1 MFRTILVA
9 YDGSEGAKRAL
20 RTGLELAKTARAQI
34 TALSVREHLPYFAT
48 SVDEV
53 DEAREQIEAFFHRI
67 TDEAKRMAG
76 EAGVELTT
84 VVLPGHEV
92 ETTVAYAKREG
103 VDLLV
108 VGFTG
113 HSNVFGRIMGGT
125 AQNLTRLAPCPVL
138 IVK

>member
-1 MFRTILVA
+1 MFRKILVA

-20 RTGLELAKTARAQI
+20 RAGIELARTMGARV

-53 DEAREQIEAFFHRI
+53 DEAREQIEAFFSRI
-67 TDEAKRMAG
+67 TDEAHHVAAAAG
-76 EAGVELTT
+76 IEVET
-84 VVLPGHEV
+84 VVRPGHEV
-92 ETTVAYAKREG
+92 ETIVAYAKEERS
-103 VDLLV
+103 DLLI

-113 HSNVFGRIMGGT
+113 HGNVFGRIMGGT
-125 AQNLTRLAPCPVL
+125 AQNLARLAPCPVL

>member
-1 MFRTILVA
+1 MFRKILVA

-20 RTGLELAKTARAQI
+20 RAGLELARTTGARI
-34 TALSVREHLPYFAT
+34 TAISVREHLPYFAT

-53 DEAREQIEAFFHRI
+53 DEAREQIDAFFRRI
-67 TDEAKRMAG
+67 TDEARRVAG
-76 EAGVELTT
+76 EAGVELET
-84 VVLPGHEV
+84 VVQSGHEV
-92 ETTVAYAKREG
+92 ETTIAYAKREAC
-103 VDLLV
+103 DLLI